1 MGIVLKRRDNAP
13 IVKDI
18 YGGLVDI
25 LMKSQ
30 DINEAVDFIKLSLI
44 DLTSGKVPL
53 EKLVITKS
61 LRSNYKN
68 PDQIAHK
75 VLAER
80 IGKRDP
86 GNKPKPGDRIKFAY
100 IKSNEKLQGNRI
112 ETPEFIISNKLEIDY
127 THYITNQIMKPCQQL
142 FALVLEKLPE
152 YDERLDKYN
161 KKLEL
166 VKNKYGED
174 EEKYEKKEE
183 ELRCKEIKEIIFD
196 TFIPKKVKKGKTD
209 VVLDF
214 YI

>member
-13 IVKDI
+13 IVKDV
-18 YGGLVDI
+18 YGGIVDI
-25 LMKSQ
+25 LMKDQ
-30 DINEAVDFIKLSLI
+30 DIDKAVEFTKTSITNLV
-44 DLTSGKVPL
+44 SGKVAL
-53 EKLVITKS
+53 DKLVITKS

-100 IKSNEKLQGNRI
+100 IKSDEKLQGNRI
-112 ETPEFIISNKLEIDY
+112 ETPEFIINNNLEIDY
-127 THYITNQIMKPCQQL
+127 SHYITNQIMKPCQQV

-152 YDERLDKYN
+152 HKDRIEKYDQ
-161 KKLEL
+161 KLAS
-166 VKNKYGED
+166 VKDKYGED
-174 EEKYEKKEE
+174 EEKCDKKEE

-196 TFIPKKVKKGKTD
+196 TFIPKKTRAKKVETD
-209 VVLDF
+209 VPAF
-214 YI
+214 